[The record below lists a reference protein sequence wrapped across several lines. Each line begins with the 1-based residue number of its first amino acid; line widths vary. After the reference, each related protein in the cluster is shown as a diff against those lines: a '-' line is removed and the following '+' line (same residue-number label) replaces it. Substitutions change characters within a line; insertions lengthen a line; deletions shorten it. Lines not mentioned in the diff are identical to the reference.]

1 MYVSQEEH
9 KNQGAWSYV
18 QPRLQTALGGYGK
31 KVQYVGREVMV
42 HLVKSFSWIKIYV
55 WFQVSSSPAT
65 GSKLMHSNELTAILR
80 EAMSL

>member
-31 KVQYVGREVMV
+31 KVQYVGREVIV
-42 HLVKSFSWIKIYV
+42 HLIKSFS
-55 WFQVSSSPAT
+55 
-65 GSKLMHSNELTAILR
+65 
-80 EAMSL
+80 